1 MMATAAGWGAG
12 KKAAAAALG
21 LLTGSGAVLAY
32 EVDKS
37 VKADLVL
44 HPPKMQG
51 CYSVPSVS

>member
-51 CYSVPSVS
+51 